1 MGTPDALSVV
11 FRAVSFVLLLQA
23 AGTAVFIAVFGTSLP
38 EGCRTLEATRRLGW
52 RLAVAAMVF
61 VTAQYL
67 MEAGRMAGEM
77 GGVVDPAMQVMA
89 LQSPTGAAFALRV
102 IGLAL
107 IAAGLHGRK
116 SGAEVTGALL
126 PLVGVFLVTTAFAL
140 TGHTSDNS
148 HRAGAALLLVI
159 HLLVVAFWLGA
170 LAPLYMSTTREPP
183 AVTAKLID
191 GFSTVATWVV
201 PGIALAGIFL
211 CVLLIPA
218 LSVFSQPYGQLL
230 LTKVGL
236 FAVLIG
242 MAAFNKWIF
251 GPACAAETDPLAAR
265 AFRRTVALE
274 YVLICAVLT
283 VTAVM
288 TTFYSPEA
296 A

>member
-1 MGTPDALSVV
+1 VGTPDVLSVA

-23 AGTAVFIAVFGTSLP
+23 AGTALFLAVFERSLP
-38 EGCRTLEATRRLGW
+38 AGCRTLDATRRLGRW
-52 RLAVAAMVF
+52 VAIVAVVF
-61 VTAQYL
+61 VTAHYL
-67 MEAGRMAGEM
+67 MEAARMAGEM
-77 GGVVDPAMQVMA
+77 SGIIDPAMQMMA
-89 LQSPTGAAFALRV
+89 LQSPTGSAFGMRTLGLVLIAFALRGRATRALTSLPG
-102 IGLAL
+102 ILLA
-107 IAAGLHGRK
+107 IAAF
-116 SGAEVTGALL
+116 T
-126 PLVGVFLVTTAFAL
+126 L

-148 HRAGAALLLVI
+148 HRGGAALLLAV

-183 AVTAKLID
+183 AVSAKLID
-191 GFSTVATWVV
+191 AFSTVATWAV
-201 PGIALAGIFL
+201 PGIAIAGIVL
-211 CVLLIPA
+211 CFLLIPTLA
-218 LSVFSQPYGQLL
+218 AFNQPYGQLL

-242 MAAFNKWIF
+242 MATFNKWIF
-251 GPACAAETDPLAAR
+251 GPACADEADPHAAR

-274 YVLICAVLT
+274 YALICAVLA